1 MNDELYHHGVDGQR
15 WGIKH
20 GPPYPLDRSA
30 ARQEA
35 KKRKAR
41 RKNMIKINK
50 KRKKS
55 KQAAEKRD
63 LTYKKSKKPAKQM
76 TNKELNDTID
86 RLQREET
93 YRQLVSKTKTEKKI
107 AKELKKRNKIADKQ
121 QKIQNEA
128 QQEQRK
134 LQQEQLDLQKK
145 QFKQSKKANAIVHKV
160 IDRLVTNAASTI
172 GTKVTENL
180 INNAFAKDN
189 AQTNNAQTN
198 NSKEKY
204 ERLKMSVG
212 KTNKKEPYTPPVV
225 IIDEKAKTTKP
236 DSFKEFLKNH
246 PVKESYDSPTLDLI
260 DFSKV
265 KFAGGDWNDSETG
278 LSTVS
283 DIDGRLIQLWNK
295 EA

>member
-93 YRQLVSKTKTEKKI
+93 YRKLVSKGKTESDIEKQ
-107 AKELKKRNKIADKQ
+107 LKKQNKLADKQRKQNLKQ

-128 QQEQRK
+128 QKEQRK
-134 LQQEQLDLQKK
+134 LQEEQLALQKK
-145 QFKQSKKANAIVHKV
+145 QFKRNKKLNGITHKIVDKV
-160 IDRLVTNAASTI
+160 LVSAAGVAGTQITKKLIDQY
-172 GTKVTENL
+172 
-180 INNAFAKDN
+180 INFNKDN
-189 AQTNNAQTN
+189 SANTDNTSNKDPLKEAMAENKKKQEQIEKEL
-198 NSKEKY
+198 NS
-204 ERLKMSVG
+204 M
-212 KTNKKEPYTPPVV
+212 KKEPLRLESS
-225 IIDEKAKTTKP
+225 IK
-236 DSFKEFLKNH
+236 KEPL
-246 PVKESYDSPTLDLI
+246 
-260 DFSKV
+260 
-265 KFAGGDWNDSETG
+265 
-278 LSTVS
+278 
-283 DIDGRLIQLWNK
+283 RLEAPKK
-295 EA
+295 EAYQPMFLDVYSGPRGQYTEDYINKYLLEWGDGL

>member
-1 MNDELYHHGVDGQR
+1 MKDELYHHGVDGQK
-15 WGIKH
+15 WGVQH

-107 AKELKKRNKIADKQ
+107 AKELKKRNKIAEKQ
-121 QKIQNEA
+121 QKNQNEA

-145 QFKQSKKANAIVHKV
+145 QFKQNKRVNGITRKV
-160 IDRLVTNAASTI
+160 VDQILTSAAGVI
-172 GTKVTENL
+172 GTQVTKHL
-180 INNAFAKDN
+180 VDNAFAKDN
-189 AQTNNAQTN
+189 NTQTNTQTNNNQPK
-198 NSKEKY
+198 SKKSASENLAKNESAITMFKALENMKKDAVPRIEAY
-204 ERLKMSVG
+204 KAPENKGLITVE
-212 KTNKKEPYTPPVV
+212 NKK
-225 IIDEKAKTTKP
+225 
-236 DSFKEFLKNH
+236 
-246 PVKESYDSPTLDLI
+246 
-260 DFSKV
+260 
-265 KFAGGDWNDSETG
+265 
-278 LSTVS
+278 
-283 DIDGRLIQLWNK
+283 K
-295 EA
+295 EAYQPMFLDVYSGPRGQYTEDYINKYLLEWGDGL